1 MTDASPRDNAAFR
14 QRDYVAGEFLDPE
27 GDLGVWLC
35 DPSTGERIALQA
47 ATAPEVVERALAEA
61 EAAHARG
68 TWSDMPVEERAA
80 LLERIADALDAR
92 VADIAVVEGA
102 SSGLPAPIASAF
114 AGSMSGN
121 FRDVAA
127 MIREQVNPEILG
139 EPDRPVELWRLPW
152 GPTAILVPWN
162 AAGAMAAK
170 KTAYAL
176 GAGNT
181 VILKPPEW
189 APFACTHLA
198 EAIDEVGLP
207 RGVFGMVHGGGDVG
221 QALTGDP
228 RVRAISFTGS
238 VPTGRE
244 VARAGAGNFTALQL
258 ELGGNN
264 PVIVRADADV
274 AASAASLAAGMVKLN
289 GQWCEGPGKVWVAA
303 SLHDEF
309 VAALLD
315 ALSTYTLG
323 AHTEAVDIGP
333 LAHESRRIDLQAQV
347 DRLVS
352 LGGKELV
359 AAQPVPAGG
368 WFWAP
373 RVVVGAPEGECV
385 EEMFGP
391 VVTVHSM
398 DDEAA
403 AIAAANASPYGLAAY
418 VFGTDI
424 EGAMAVGRA
433 LRFGEVKV
441 NGTSLLDMSEHSAQS
456 FWRCSG
462 LGGHGNRD
470 LLAFF
475 QGVQIVGMDR
485 PGVPI

>member
-1 MTDASPRDNAAFR
+1 MTSPASTPFR
-14 QRDYVAGEFLDPE
+14 QRDYVAGEFVDPA

-47 ATAPEVVERALAEA
+47 ASSPEVVERVLAEA
-61 EAAHARG
+61 DAAHVRG
-68 TWSDMPVEERAA
+68 DWAAMPVEERAA
-80 LLERIADALDAR
+80 LLERIADALDERAGD
-92 VADIAVVEGA
+92 VAIVEGA
-102 SSGLPAPIASAF
+102 SAGLPAPIAAAF
-114 AGSMSGN
+114 GGSLAGN

-127 MIREQVNPEILG
+127 MIREQVNPEQLG
-139 EPDRPVELWRLPW
+139 EPDRPVELWRFPW

-181 VILKPPEW
+181 VVLKPPEW

-198 EAIDEVGLP
+198 EAIDSVGLP
-207 RGVFGMVHGGGDVG
+207 RGVFGMVHGGAAVG
-221 QALTGDP
+221 RAITEDA
-228 RVRAISFTGS
+228 RIRAISFTGS
-238 VPTGRE
+238 VETGRA
-244 VARAGAGNFTALQL
+244 VARAGAGNFAALQL

-264 PVIVRADADV
+264 PVLVRADADV
-274 AASAASLAAGMVKLN
+274 AAAAASLAAGMVKLN

-303 SLHDEF
+303 DVHDEF

-315 ALSTYTLG
+315 ALSTFTLG
-323 AHTEAVDIGP
+323 PHTEAVDIGP

-347 DRLVS
+347 DRLV
-352 LGGKELV
+352 LRGGKELV
-359 AAQPVPAGG
+359 ASQPVPAGG

-373 RVVVGAPEGECV
+373 RVVVGAPEAECV

-391 VVTVHSM
+391 VVTVHPM
-398 DDEAA
+398 ADEAA

-441 NGTSLLDMSEHSAQS
+441 NGTSLLDMSERSAQS